1 MTNKSDTQLLV
12 RAAIAAVRGCADTM
26 DAQAAGL
33 QQALP
38 AVPMTD
44 ELRTDVM
51 RQVAALKDTSG
62 RVTFEL
68 ALLQSQLA
76 DGQSDDAAAV
86 QRLSGMDAAMLAPMS
101 ALADVVEG
109 LESAAERDETH
120 ERAFVLVIEAIGILM
135 QGLERARTATQA
147 LAVASVRPSR

>member
-51 RQVAALKDTSG
+51 RQVAALKDTAG

-76 DGQSDDAAAV
+76 DGQADDAAAV
-86 QRLSGMDAAMLAPMS
+86 QRLSGMEAAMLAPMS

-120 ERAFVLVIEAIGILM
+120 ERAFVVMLEAIGVRM
-135 QGLERARTATQA
+135 QGLEQARTAAQA
-147 LAVASVRPSR
+147 LAAAAVRRSR

>member
-1 MTNKSDTQLLV
+1 M
-12 RAAIAAVRGCADTM
+12 AAVRSCADTM

-33 QQALP
+33 RQALP

-44 ELRTDVM
+44 ELRAAVM
-51 RQVAALKDTSG
+51 GQLAALKDTSG
-62 RVTFEL
+62 RVSFEL

-76 DGQSDDAAAV
+76 DGQADAATVV

-101 ALADVVEG
+101 ALADVVDG
-109 LESAAERDETH
+109 LESAAERDESH
-120 ERAFVLVIEAIGILM
+120 ERAFVLVIEAIGVLM

-147 LAVASVRPSR
+147 LDAIASATPPSR